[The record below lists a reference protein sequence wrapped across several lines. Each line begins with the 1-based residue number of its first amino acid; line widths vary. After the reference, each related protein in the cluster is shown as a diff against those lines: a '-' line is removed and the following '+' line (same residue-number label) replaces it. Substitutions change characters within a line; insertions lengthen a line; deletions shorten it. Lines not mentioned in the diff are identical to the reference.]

1 MSKEPQDEQLDLSV
15 EIDDETTAEHDNAGD
30 ASEPTAES
38 APLDTDTDDEA
49 EESDDEAADEESDEA
64 PTGGDDDDDGG
75 SRIARLDWDGDSV
88 DASDALLDRA
98 YAYGMYV
105 NLGRALPDVRDG
117 LKPVQ
122 RRIVHAMDE
131 LGGRA
136 GRPYQKS
143 ALTVGHVIGNYH
155 PHGDSAVYDAMVR
168 MAQGFV
174 LNVPLVDGQGNW
186 GSVGPKEYSD
196 PPAAYRYTEAR
207 LSPAATAWLADLRP
221 EIVPEYKPNFT
232 EKKQEPWVLPV
243 TFPNLLVNGSRG
255 IGWSMACEIPPHNLA
270 EACAAAIMLAE
281 NPDTTLE
288 DILTVMPGPDFPT
301 GGILVDP
308 SALPEAYAKGQG
320 TTRLQARFH
329 TEPLPGGVQAI
340 VVTELPYGV
349 SPDQI
354 VAEVVK
360 AARAD
365 KIRDV
370 TEMPRN
376 LTDRHGTRVQIRCK
390 RGGSLDRLISDLF
403 RTTSLRVTVGINMTV
418 LVEGT
423 PRQIGLREA
432 LDRFVD
438 FRFTIVTRRLEFER
452 DELLRELHRLIAIL
466 AALDA
471 IDAVIKIV
479 RASEDDED
487 AKLQLIAKLK
497 VTPHGSDKAVPID
510 DEQAQWIIDMP
521 IKRLARLNRLK
532 LEEERTQKGE
542 RVDEIGR
549 ILDSHAALKKI
560 VVSELKQAA
569 ALSGPRRTVLGGEA
583 SGVTIESGSGKTA
596 ATVDVV
602 ARPKTEAWLGSTR
615 GGLFAALSRSSMP
628 TAFPIDI
635 QPGDRPL
642 PVLETDSESEILCFT
657 ADGQIARLRINELPL
672 SSRTVRGAKA
682 LQLARNQEL
691 VALAPANAE
700 FVLLV
705 SEGGEIKRC
714 TPDSLSGSH
723 GTPTPAFGLPD
734 GDRLV
739 AAVAHAEGAEILIAT
754 AAGKVL
760 RTAMKPIRPVKSAS
774 AGGVLG
780 IKLAPGDRVIGA
792 CAVTPGDLYVAHESG
807 FGKRVAIDDIPA
819 KGRGGGGVALASPDK
834 PSKEPAGLVSAVVCS
849 EAAPVATLLS
859 GQIIAVPETEA
870 ANRAAVSRPLVDTM
884 VGDEVIALS

>member
-1 MSKEPQDEQLDLSV
+1 VSDAPQDEQLGFDIEV
-15 EIDDETTAEHDNAGD
+15 DEESTAEHAHAPATEEPAAVVADASVDAEGDEPDGGDEDGEGGEGD
-30 ASEPTAES
+30 ASG
-38 APLDTDTDDEA
+38 D
-49 EESDDEAADEESDEA
+49 
-64 PTGGDDDDDGG
+64 DDDDDGG

-281 NPDTTLE
+281 NPDTTLD

-308 SALPEAYAKGQG
+308 SALPQAYAKGQG
-320 TTRLQARFH
+320 TVRLQARFH

-360 AARAD
+360 AARAE

-452 DELLRELHRLIAIL
+452 DELLRELHRLIALL

-479 RASEDDED
+479 RGSDDDED
-487 AKLQLIAKLK
+487 AKRKLIAKLT
-497 VTPHGSDKAVPID
+497 VVPHGSDVAVPID

-532 LEEERTQKGE
+532 LEEERTQKGD

-560 VVSELKQAA
+560 VVGELKAA
-569 ALSGPRRTVLGGEA
+569 MALSGPRRTVLGGEA
-583 SGVTIESGSGKTA
+583 SGVNIESGSGKS
-596 ATVDVV
+596 ATSVDVV
-602 ARPKTEAWLGSTR
+602 ARPKTEVWLGASR
-615 GGLFAALSRSSMP
+615 NGLFAALSRASMP

-642 PVLETDSESEILCFT
+642 PILHTDSESEILCFT

-691 VALAPANAE
+691 VALARADAE

-705 SEGGEIKRC
+705 TEGGEIKRC

-723 GTPTPAFGLPD
+723 GTPTPACGLPD

-739 AAVAHAEGAEILIAT
+739 AAVAHVEGAEILIAT
-754 AAGKVL
+754 AGGKVL

-780 IKLAPGDRVIGA
+780 MKLAPGDRVIGA

-807 FGKRVAIDDIPA
+807 FGKRVAIADIPS
-819 KGRGGGGVALASPDK
+819 KGRGGGGVALAAPDK
-834 PSKEPAGLVSAVVCS
+834 PSKEPAGLVSAIACA
-849 EAAPVATLLS
+849 ETAPVATLLS
-859 GQIIAVPETEA
+859 GQILPVPETEA
-870 ANRAAVSRPLVDTM
+870 VNRAAVSRPLVDTM
-884 VGDEVIALS
+884 VGDEVVALS

>member
-1 MSKEPQDEQLDLSV
+1 VSDEPQDEQLGFDIEV
-15 EIDDETTAEHDNAGD
+15 DEESTAEHAHAPATEEPAAVVADASVDAEGDEPDGGDEDGEGGEGD
-30 ASEPTAES
+30 ASG
-38 APLDTDTDDEA
+38 D
-49 EESDDEAADEESDEA
+49 
-64 PTGGDDDDDGG
+64 DDDDDGG

-281 NPDTTLE
+281 NPDTTLD

-308 SALPEAYAKGQG
+308 SALPQAYAKGQG
-320 TTRLQARFH
+320 TVRLQARFH

-360 AARAD
+360 AARAE

-452 DELLRELHRLIAIL
+452 DELLRELHRLIALL

-479 RASEDDED
+479 RGSDDDED
-487 AKLQLIAKLK
+487 AKRKLIAKLT
-497 VTPHGSDKAVPID
+497 VVPHGSDVAVPID

-532 LEEERTQKGE
+532 LEEERTQKGD

-560 VVSELKQAA
+560 VVGELKAA
-569 ALSGPRRTVLGGEA
+569 MALSGPRRTVLGGEA
-583 SGVTIESGSGKTA
+583 SGVTIESGSGKS
-596 ATVDVV
+596 ATSVDVV
-602 ARPKTEAWLGSTR
+602 ARPKTEVWLGASR
-615 GGLFAALSRSSMP
+615 NGLFAALSRASMP

-642 PVLETDSESEILCFT
+642 PILHTDSESEILCFT

-691 VALAPANAE
+691 VALARADAE

-705 SEGGEIKRC
+705 TEGGEIKRC

-723 GTPTPAFGLPD
+723 GTPTPACGLPD

-739 AAVAHAEGAEILIAT
+739 AAVAHVEGAEILIAT
-754 AAGKVL
+754 AGGKVL

-780 IKLAPGDRVIGA
+780 MKLAPGDRVIGA

-807 FGKRVAIDDIPA
+807 FGKRVAIADIPS
-819 KGRGGGGVALASPDK
+819 KGRGGGGVALAAPDK
-834 PSKEPAGLVSAVVCS
+834 PSKEPAGLVSAIACA
-849 EAAPVATLLS
+849 ETAPVATLLS
-859 GQIIAVPETEA
+859 GQILPVPETEA
-870 ANRAAVSRPLVDTM
+870 VNRAAVSRPLVDTM
-884 VGDEVIALS
+884 VGDEVVALS

>member
-1 MSKEPQDEQLDLSV
+1 VSDAPQDEQLGFDIEV
-15 EIDDETTAEHDNAGD
+15 DEESTAEHAHAPATEEPAAVVADASVDAEVDEPDGGDEDGEGGDGD
-30 ASEPTAES
+30 ASG
-38 APLDTDTDDEA
+38 D
-49 EESDDEAADEESDEA
+49 
-64 PTGGDDDDDGG
+64 DDDDDGG

-281 NPDTTLE
+281 NPDTTLD

-308 SALPEAYAKGQG
+308 SALPQAYAKGQG
-320 TTRLQARFH
+320 TVRLQARFH

-360 AARAD
+360 AARAE

-452 DELLRELHRLIAIL
+452 DELLRELHRLIALL

-479 RASEDDED
+479 RGSDDDED
-487 AKLQLIAKLK
+487 AKRKLIAKLT
-497 VTPHGSDKAVPID
+497 VVPHGSDVAVPID

-532 LEEERTQKGE
+532 LEEERTQKGD

-560 VVSELKQAA
+560 VVGELKAA
-569 ALSGPRRTVLGGEA
+569 MALSGPRRTVLGGEA
-583 SGVTIESGSGKTA
+583 SGVNIESGSGKS
-596 ATVDVV
+596 ATSVDVV
-602 ARPKTEAWLGSTR
+602 ARPKTEVWLGASR
-615 GGLFAALSRSSMP
+615 NGLFAALSRASMP

-642 PVLETDSESEILCFT
+642 PILHTDSESEILCFT

-691 VALAPANAE
+691 VALARADAE

-705 SEGGEIKRC
+705 TEGGEIKRC

-723 GTPTPAFGLPD
+723 GTPTPACGLPD

-739 AAVAHAEGAEILIAT
+739 AAVAHVEGAEILIAT
-754 AAGKVL
+754 AGGKVL

-780 IKLAPGDRVIGA
+780 MKLAPGDRVIGA

-807 FGKRVAIDDIPA
+807 FGKRVGIDDIPS
-819 KGRGGGGVALASPDK
+819 KGRGGGGVALAAPDK
-834 PSKEPAGLVSAVVCS
+834 PSKEPAGLVSAIACA
-849 EAAPVATLLS
+849 ETAPVATLLS
-859 GQIIAVPETEA
+859 GQILPVPETEA
-870 ANRAAVSRPLVDTM
+870 VNRAAVSRPLVDTM
-884 VGDEVIALS
+884 VGDEVVALS

>member
-1 MSKEPQDEQLDLSV
+1 VSDEPQDEQLGFDIEV
-15 EIDDETTAEHDNAGD
+15 DEESTAEHAHAPATEEPAAVVADASVDAEVDEPDGGDEDGEGGDGD
-30 ASEPTAES
+30 ASG
-38 APLDTDTDDEA
+38 D
-49 EESDDEAADEESDEA
+49 
-64 PTGGDDDDDGG
+64 DDDDDGG

-281 NPDTTLE
+281 NPDTTLD

-308 SALPEAYAKGQG
+308 SALPQAYAKGQG
-320 TTRLQARFH
+320 TVRLQARFH

-360 AARAD
+360 AARAE

-452 DELLRELHRLIAIL
+452 DELLRELHRLIALL

-479 RASEDDED
+479 RGSDDDED
-487 AKLQLIAKLK
+487 AKRKLIAKLT
-497 VTPHGSDKAVPID
+497 VVPHGSDVAVPID

-532 LEEERTQKGE
+532 LEEERTQKGD

-560 VVSELKQAA
+560 VVGELKAA
-569 ALSGPRRTVLGGEA
+569 MALSGPRRTVLGGEA
-583 SGVTIESGSGKTA
+583 SGVNIESGSGKS
-596 ATVDVV
+596 ATSVDVV
-602 ARPKTEAWLGSTR
+602 ARPKTEVWLGASR
-615 GGLFAALSRSSMP
+615 NGLFAALSRASMP

-642 PVLETDSESEILCFT
+642 PILHTDSESEILCFT

-691 VALAPANAE
+691 VALARADAE

-705 SEGGEIKRC
+705 TEGGEIKRC

-723 GTPTPAFGLPD
+723 GTPTPACGLPD

-739 AAVAHAEGAEILIAT
+739 AAVAHVEGAEILIAT
-754 AAGKVL
+754 AGGKVL

-780 IKLAPGDRVIGA
+780 MKLAPGDRVIGA

-807 FGKRVAIDDIPA
+807 FGKRVGIDDIPS
-819 KGRGGGGVALASPDK
+819 KGRGGGGVALAAPDK
-834 PSKEPAGLVSAVVCS
+834 PSKEPAGLVSAIACA
-849 EAAPVATLLS
+849 ETAPVATLLS
-859 GQIIAVPETEA
+859 GQILPVPETEA
-870 ANRAAVSRPLVDTM
+870 VNRAAVSRPLVDTM
-884 VGDEVIALS
+884 VGDEVVALS

>member
-1 MSKEPQDEQLDLSV
+1 VSDEPQDEQLGFDIEV
-15 EIDDETTAEHDNAGD
+15 DEESTAEHAHAPATEEPAAVVADASVDAEVDEPDGGDEDGEGGDGD
-30 ASEPTAES
+30 ASG
-38 APLDTDTDDEA
+38 D
-49 EESDDEAADEESDEA
+49 
-64 PTGGDDDDDGG
+64 DDDDDGG

-281 NPDTTLE
+281 NPDTTLD

-308 SALPEAYAKGQG
+308 SALPQAYAKGQG
-320 TTRLQARFH
+320 TVRLQARFH

-360 AARAD
+360 AARAE

-452 DELLRELHRLIAIL
+452 DELLRELHRLIALL

-479 RASEDDED
+479 RGSDDDED
-487 AKLQLIAKLK
+487 AKRKLIAKLT
-497 VTPHGSDKAVPID
+497 VVPHGSDVAVPID

-532 LEEERTQKGE
+532 LEEERTQKGD

-560 VVSELKQAA
+560 VVGELKAA
-569 ALSGPRRTVLGGEA
+569 MALSGPRRTVLGGEA
-583 SGVTIESGSGKTA
+583 SGVTIESGSGKS
-596 ATVDVV
+596 ATSVDVV
-602 ARPKTEAWLGSTR
+602 ARPKTEVWLGASR
-615 GGLFAALSRSSMP
+615 NGLFAALSRASMP

-642 PVLETDSESEILCFT
+642 PILHTDSESEILCFT

-691 VALAPANAE
+691 VALARADAE

-705 SEGGEIKRC
+705 TEGGEIKRC

-723 GTPTPAFGLPD
+723 GTPTPACGLPD

-739 AAVAHAEGAEILIAT
+739 AAVAHVEGAEILIAT
-754 AAGKVL
+754 AGGKVL

-780 IKLAPGDRVIGA
+780 MKLAPGDRVIGA

-807 FGKRVAIDDIPA
+807 FGKRVGIDDIPS
-819 KGRGGGGVALASPDK
+819 KGRGGGGVALAAPDK
-834 PSKEPAGLVSAVVCS
+834 PSKEPAGLVSAIACA
-849 EAAPVATLLS
+849 ETAPVATLLS
-859 GQIIAVPETEA
+859 GQILPVPETEA
-870 ANRAAVSRPLVDTM
+870 VNRAAVSRPLVDTM
-884 VGDEVIALS
+884 VGDEVVALS

>member
-1 MSKEPQDEQLDLSV
+1 VSDEPQDEQLGFDIEV
-15 EIDDETTAEHDNAGD
+15 DEESTAEHTHAPATEEPAAVVADASVDAEGDEPDGGDEDGEGGEGD
-30 ASEPTAES
+30 ASG
-38 APLDTDTDDEA
+38 D
-49 EESDDEAADEESDEA
+49 
-64 PTGGDDDDDGG
+64 DDDDDGG

-281 NPDTTLE
+281 NPDTTLD

-308 SALPEAYAKGQG
+308 SALPQAYAKGQG
-320 TTRLQARFH
+320 TVRLQARFH

-360 AARAD
+360 AARAE

-452 DELLRELHRLIAIL
+452 DELLRELHRLIALL

-479 RASEDDED
+479 RGSDDDED
-487 AKLQLIAKLK
+487 AKRKLIAKLT
-497 VTPHGSDKAVPID
+497 VVPHGSDVAVPID

-532 LEEERTQKGE
+532 LEEERTQKGD

-560 VVSELKQAA
+560 VVGELKAA
-569 ALSGPRRTVLGGEA
+569 MALSGPRRTVLGGEA
-583 SGVTIESGSGKTA
+583 SGVNIESGSGKS
-596 ATVDVV
+596 ATSVDVV
-602 ARPKTEAWLGSTR
+602 ARPKTEVWLGASR
-615 GGLFAALSRSSMP
+615 NGLFAALSRASMP

-642 PVLETDSESEILCFT
+642 PILHTDSESEILCFT

-691 VALAPANAE
+691 VALARADAE

-705 SEGGEIKRC
+705 TEGGEIKRC

-723 GTPTPAFGLPD
+723 GTPTPACGLPD

-739 AAVAHAEGAEILIAT
+739 AAVAHVEGVEILIAT
-754 AAGKVL
+754 AGGKVL

-780 IKLAPGDRVIGA
+780 MKLAPGDRVIGA

-807 FGKRVAIDDIPA
+807 FGKRVGIDDIPS
-819 KGRGGGGVALASPDK
+819 KGRGGGGVALAAPDK
-834 PSKEPAGLVSAVVCS
+834 PSKEPAGLVSAIACA
-849 EAAPVATLLS
+849 ETAPVATLLS
-859 GQIIAVPETEA
+859 GQILPVPETEA
-870 ANRAAVSRPLVDTM
+870 VNRAAVSRPLVDTM
-884 VGDEVIALS
+884 VGDEVVALS

>member
-1 MSKEPQDEQLDLSV
+1 MSNHEDVPEGQLDLSV
-15 EIDDETTAEHDNAGD
+15 EETEEPTAEHDHPTGD
-30 ASEPTAES
+30 APVEKVAVVLET
-38 APLDTDTDDEA
+38 EA
-49 EESDDEAADEESDEA
+49 EDDADVDV
-64 PTGGDDDDDGG
+64 DDDAAAEEADGNDDGG
-75 SRIARLDWDGDSV
+75 GGIARLDWEGESI

-98 YAYGMYV
+98 LAYGMYV
-105 NLGRALPDVRDG
+105 NLSRALPDVRDG

-168 MAQGFV
+168 MAQDFV
-174 LNVPLVDGQGNW
+174 LNVPIVDGQGNW

-207 LSPAATAWLADLRP
+207 LSPAATAWLSDLRP
-221 EIVPEYKPNFT
+221 EIVREYKPNFT

-255 IGWSMACEIPPHNLA
+255 IGWSMACDVPPHNLA
-270 EACAAAIMLAE
+270 EACAAAIVLAE
-281 NPDTTLE
+281 NPDATL
-288 DILTVMPGPDFPT
+288 DDLMAVMPGPDFPT

-308 SALPEAYAKGQG
+308 QALPEAYAKGQG
-320 TTRLQARFH
+320 TVKLQARFH

-376 LTDRHGTRVQIRCK
+376 LTDRTGLRVQIRCK
-390 RGGSLDRLISDLF
+390 RGGSIDRLIADLF

-418 LVEGT
+418 LVEGS

-471 IDAVIKIV
+471 IDLVIKIV
-479 RASEDDED
+479 RASEDDDD
-487 AKLQLIAKLK
+487 AKAQLIKKLK
-497 VTPHGSDKAVPID
+497 VTPYGSDVPVPID
-510 DEQAQWIIDMP
+510 DDQAQWIIDMP
-521 IKRLARLNRLK
+521 IKRLARLNRLS
-532 LEEERTQKGE
+532 LEKDRTSKGE

-549 ILDSHAALKKI
+549 ILESHARLKKI
-560 VVSELKQAA
+560 VVLELKEAA
-569 ALSGPRRTVLGGEA
+569 ALSGPRRTVLGGDA
-583 SGVTIESGSGKTA
+583 SAVSKNTDATTSGKTI
-596 ATVDVV
+596 DVV
-602 ARPKTEAWLGSTR
+602 QRPKTEIWLGGTR
-615 GGLFAALSRSSMP
+615 SGLFAALSRASMP
-628 TAFPIDI
+628 TTYPVDI

-642 PVLETDSESEILCFT
+642 ALVSSDSESEILCFT
-657 ADGQIARLRINELPL
+657 SDGQVARLRTNELPL
-672 SSRTVRGAKA
+672 SSRSVKGTKA
-682 LQLARNQEL
+682 LALPRGQEL
-691 VALAPANAE
+691 AALAPATAE
-700 FVLLV
+700 FLLLV
-705 SEGGEIKRC
+705 SEQGEIKRC
-714 TPDSLSGSH
+714 QPASLAGTH
-723 GTPTPAFGLPD
+723 GMPSPAFGMPS

-739 AAVAHAEGAEILIAT
+739 AVVAHAEGAEILIAT
-754 AAGKVL
+754 ASGKVL
-760 RTAMKPIRPVKSAS
+760 RAAMQPIRPVKSAS
-774 AGGVLG
+774 AGGVAG
-780 IKLAPGDRVIGA
+780 IKLAAGDRVVGA
-792 CAVTPGDLYVAHESG
+792 CLAGDGDLYVAHESG
-807 FGKRVAIDDIPA
+807 FGKRVPLVDIPT
-819 KGRGGGGVALASPDK
+819 KGRGGGGVALAAPDK
-834 PSKEPAGLVSAVVCS
+834 PSKDPAGFVSAIACS
-849 EAAPVATLLS
+849 SEPPAAVLLS
-859 GQIIAVPETEA
+859 GQITTLPGSEPTA
-870 ANRAAVSRPLVDTM
+870 RAAVSRPLIDVV
-884 VGDEVIALS
+884 VGDEVVALS

>member
-1 MSKEPQDEQLDLSV
+1 MSDAPQDEQLGFDIEV
-15 EIDDETTAEHDNAGD
+15 DEESTAEHAHAPATEEPAAVVADASVDAEGDEPDGGDEDGEGGEGD
-30 ASEPTAES
+30 ASG
-38 APLDTDTDDEA
+38 D
-49 EESDDEAADEESDEA
+49 
-64 PTGGDDDDDGG
+64 DDDDDGG

-281 NPDTTLE
+281 NPDTTLD

-308 SALPEAYAKGQG
+308 SALPQAYAKGQG
-320 TTRLQARFH
+320 TVRLQARFH

-360 AARAD
+360 AARAE

-452 DELLRELHRLIAIL
+452 DELLRELHRLIALL

-479 RASEDDED
+479 RGSDDDED
-487 AKLQLIAKLK
+487 AKRKLIAKLT
-497 VTPHGSDKAVPID
+497 VVPHGSDVAVPID

-532 LEEERTQKGE
+532 LEEERTQKGD

-560 VVSELKQAA
+560 VVGELKAA
-569 ALSGPRRTVLGGEA
+569 MALSGPRRTVLGGEA
-583 SGVTIESGSGKTA
+583 SGVTIESGSGKS
-596 ATVDVV
+596 ATSVDVV
-602 ARPKTEAWLGSTR
+602 ARPKTEVWLGASR
-615 GGLFAALSRSSMP
+615 NGLFAALSRASMP

-642 PVLETDSESEILCFT
+642 PILHTDSESEILCFT

-691 VALAPANAE
+691 VALARADAE

-705 SEGGEIKRC
+705 TEGGEIKRC

-723 GTPTPAFGLPD
+723 GTPTPACGLPD

-739 AAVAHAEGAEILIAT
+739 AAVAHVEGAEILIAT
-754 AAGKVL
+754 AGGKVL

-780 IKLAPGDRVIGA
+780 MKLAPGDRVIGA

-807 FGKRVAIDDIPA
+807 FGKRVAIADIPS
-819 KGRGGGGVALASPDK
+819 KGRGGGGVALAAPDK
-834 PSKEPAGLVSAVVCS
+834 PSKEPAGLVSAIACA
-849 EAAPVATLLS
+849 ETAPVATLLS
-859 GQIIAVPETEA
+859 GQILPVPETEA
-870 ANRAAVSRPLVDTM
+870 VNRAAVSRPLVDTM
-884 VGDEVIALS
+884 VGDEVVALS

>member
-1 MSKEPQDEQLDLSV
+1 VSDEPQDEQLGFDIEV
-15 EIDDETTAEHDNAGD
+15 DEESTAEHAHAPTTEEPATVVADASVDAEVDEPDGGDEDGEGGEGD
-30 ASEPTAES
+30 ASG
-38 APLDTDTDDEA
+38 D
-49 EESDDEAADEESDEA
+49 
-64 PTGGDDDDDGG
+64 DDDDDGG

-281 NPDTTLE
+281 NPDTTLD

-308 SALPEAYAKGQG
+308 SALPQAYAKGQG
-320 TTRLQARFH
+320 TVRLQARFH

-360 AARAD
+360 AARAE

-452 DELLRELHRLIAIL
+452 DELLRELHRLIALL

-479 RASEDDED
+479 RGSDDDED
-487 AKLQLIAKLK
+487 AKRKLIAKLT
-497 VTPHGSDKAVPID
+497 VVPHGSDVAVPID

-532 LEEERTQKGE
+532 LEEERTQKGD

-560 VVSELKQAA
+560 VVGELKAA
-569 ALSGPRRTVLGGEA
+569 MALSGPRRTVLGGEA
-583 SGVTIESGSGKTA
+583 SGVTIESGSGKS
-596 ATVDVV
+596 ATSVDVV
-602 ARPKTEAWLGSTR
+602 ARPKTEVWLGASR
-615 GGLFAALSRSSMP
+615 NGLFAALSRASMP

-642 PVLETDSESEILCFT
+642 PILHTDSESEILCFT

-691 VALAPANAE
+691 VALARADAE

-705 SEGGEIKRC
+705 TEGGEIKRC

-723 GTPTPAFGLPD
+723 GTPTPACGLPD

-739 AAVAHAEGAEILIAT
+739 AAVAHVEGAEILIAT
-754 AAGKVL
+754 AGGKVL

-780 IKLAPGDRVIGA
+780 MKLAPGDRVIGA

-807 FGKRVAIDDIPA
+807 FGKRVGIDDIPS
-819 KGRGGGGVALASPDK
+819 KGRGGGGVALAAPDK
-834 PSKEPAGLVSAVVCS
+834 PSKEPAGLVSAIACA
-849 EAAPVATLLS
+849 ETAPVATLLS
-859 GQIIAVPETEA
+859 GQILPVPETEA
-870 ANRAAVSRPLVDTM
+870 VNRAAVSRPLVDTM
-884 VGDEVIALS
+884 VGDEVVALS

>member
-1 MSKEPQDEQLDLSV
+1 MSDEPQDEQLGFDIEV
-15 EIDDETTAEHDNAGD
+15 DEESTAEHAHAPATEEPAAVVADASVDAEVDEPDGGDEDGEGGDGD
-30 ASEPTAES
+30 ASG
-38 APLDTDTDDEA
+38 D
-49 EESDDEAADEESDEA
+49 
-64 PTGGDDDDDGG
+64 DDDDDGG

-281 NPDTTLE
+281 NPDTTLD

-308 SALPEAYAKGQG
+308 SALPQAYAKGQG
-320 TTRLQARFH
+320 TVRLQARFH

-360 AARAD
+360 AARAE

-452 DELLRELHRLIAIL
+452 DELLRELHRLIALL

-479 RASEDDED
+479 RGSDDDED
-487 AKLQLIAKLK
+487 AKRKLIAKLT
-497 VTPHGSDKAVPID
+497 VVPHGSDVAVPID

-532 LEEERTQKGE
+532 LEEERTQKGD

-560 VVSELKQAA
+560 VVGELKAA
-569 ALSGPRRTVLGGEA
+569 MALSGPRRTVLGGEA
-583 SGVTIESGSGKTA
+583 SGVTIESGSGKS
-596 ATVDVV
+596 ATSVDVV
-602 ARPKTEAWLGSTR
+602 ARPKTEVWLGASR
-615 GGLFAALSRSSMP
+615 NGLFAALSRASMP

-642 PVLETDSESEILCFT
+642 PILHTDSESEILCFT

-691 VALAPANAE
+691 VALARADAE

-705 SEGGEIKRC
+705 TEGGEIKRC

-723 GTPTPAFGLPD
+723 GTPTPACGLPD

-739 AAVAHAEGAEILIAT
+739 AAVAHVEGAEILIAT
-754 AAGKVL
+754 AGGKVL

-780 IKLAPGDRVIGA
+780 MKLAPGDRVIGA

-807 FGKRVAIDDIPA
+807 FGKRVGIDDIPS
-819 KGRGGGGVALASPDK
+819 KGRGGGGVALAAPDK
-834 PSKEPAGLVSAVVCS
+834 PSKEPAGLVSAIACA
-849 EAAPVATLLS
+849 ETAPVATLLS
-859 GQIIAVPETEA
+859 GQILPVPETEA
-870 ANRAAVSRPLVDTM
+870 VNRAAVSRPLVDTM
-884 VGDEVIALS
+884 VGDEVVALS

>member
-1 MSKEPQDEQLDLSV
+1 MSDAPQDEQLGFDIEV
-15 EIDDETTAEHDNAGD
+15 DEESTAEHAHAPATEEPAAVVADASVDAEGDEPDGGDEDGEGGEGD
-30 ASEPTAES
+30 ASG
-38 APLDTDTDDEA
+38 D
-49 EESDDEAADEESDEA
+49 
-64 PTGGDDDDDGG
+64 DDDDDGG

-281 NPDTTLE
+281 NPDTTLD

-308 SALPEAYAKGQG
+308 SALPQAYAKGQG
-320 TTRLQARFH
+320 TVRLQARFH

-360 AARAD
+360 AARAE

-452 DELLRELHRLIAIL
+452 DELLRELHRLIALL

-479 RASEDDED
+479 RGSDDDED
-487 AKLQLIAKLK
+487 AKRKLIAKLT
-497 VTPHGSDKAVPID
+497 VVPHGSDVAVPID

-532 LEEERTQKGE
+532 LEEERTQKGD

-560 VVSELKQAA
+560 VVGELKAA
-569 ALSGPRRTVLGGEA
+569 MALSGPRRTVLGGEA
-583 SGVTIESGSGKTA
+583 SGVNIESGSGKS
-596 ATVDVV
+596 ATSVDVV
-602 ARPKTEAWLGSTR
+602 ARPKTEVWLGASR
-615 GGLFAALSRSSMP
+615 NGLFAALSRASMP

-642 PVLETDSESEILCFT
+642 PILHTDSESEILCFT

-691 VALAPANAE
+691 VALARADAE

-705 SEGGEIKRC
+705 TEGGEIKRC

-723 GTPTPAFGLPD
+723 GTPTPACGLPD

-739 AAVAHAEGAEILIAT
+739 AAVAHVEGAEILIAT
-754 AAGKVL
+754 AGGKVL

-780 IKLAPGDRVIGA
+780 MKLAPGDRVIGA

-807 FGKRVAIDDIPA
+807 FGKRVAIADIPS
-819 KGRGGGGVALASPDK
+819 KGRGGGGVALAAPDK
-834 PSKEPAGLVSAVVCS
+834 PSKEPAGLVSAIACA
-849 EAAPVATLLS
+849 ETAPVATLLS
-859 GQIIAVPETEA
+859 GQILPVPETEA
-870 ANRAAVSRPLVDTM
+870 VNRAAVSRPLVDTM
-884 VGDEVIALS
+884 VGDEVVALS

>member
-1 MSKEPQDEQLDLSV
+1 MSDAPQDEQLGFDIEV
-15 EIDDETTAEHDNAGD
+15 DEESTAEHAHAPATEEPAAVVADASVDAEVDEPDGGDEDGEGGEGD
-30 ASEPTAES
+30 ASG
-38 APLDTDTDDEA
+38 D
-49 EESDDEAADEESDEA
+49 
-64 PTGGDDDDDGG
+64 DDDDDGG

-281 NPDTTLE
+281 NPDTTLD

-308 SALPEAYAKGQG
+308 SALPQAYAKGQG
-320 TTRLQARFH
+320 TVRLQARFH

-360 AARAD
+360 AARAE

-452 DELLRELHRLIAIL
+452 DELLRELHRLIALL

-479 RASEDDED
+479 RGSDDDED
-487 AKLQLIAKLK
+487 AKRKLIAKLT
-497 VTPHGSDKAVPID
+497 VVPHGSDVAVPID

-532 LEEERTQKGE
+532 LEEERTQKGD

-560 VVSELKQAA
+560 VVGELKAA
-569 ALSGPRRTVLGGEA
+569 MALSGPRRTVLGGEA
-583 SGVTIESGSGKTA
+583 SGVNIESGSGKS
-596 ATVDVV
+596 ATSVDVV
-602 ARPKTEAWLGSTR
+602 ARPKTEVWLGASR
-615 GGLFAALSRSSMP
+615 NGLFAALSRASMP

-642 PVLETDSESEILCFT
+642 PILHTDSESEILCFT

-691 VALAPANAE
+691 VALARADAE

-705 SEGGEIKRC
+705 TEGGEIKRC

-723 GTPTPAFGLPD
+723 GTPTPACGLPD

-739 AAVAHAEGAEILIAT
+739 AAVAHVEGAEILIAT
-754 AAGKVL
+754 AGGKVL

-780 IKLAPGDRVIGA
+780 MKLAPGDRVIGA

-807 FGKRVAIDDIPA
+807 FGKRVAIADIPS
-819 KGRGGGGVALASPDK
+819 KGRGGGGVALAAPDK
-834 PSKEPAGLVSAVVCS
+834 PSKEPAGLVSAIACA
-849 EAAPVATLLS
+849 ETAPVATLLS
-859 GQIIAVPETEA
+859 GQILPVPETEA
-870 ANRAAVSRPLVDTM
+870 VNRAAVSRPLVDTM
-884 VGDEVIALS
+884 VGDEVVALS

>member
-1 MSKEPQDEQLDLSV
+1 MSDEPQDEQLGFDIEV
-15 EIDDETTAEHDNAGD
+15 DEESTAEHAHAPATEEPAAVVADASVDAEGDEPDGGDEDGEGGEGD
-30 ASEPTAES
+30 ASG
-38 APLDTDTDDEA
+38 D
-49 EESDDEAADEESDEA
+49 
-64 PTGGDDDDDGG
+64 DDDDDGG

-281 NPDTTLE
+281 NPDTTLD

-308 SALPEAYAKGQG
+308 SALPQAYAKGQG
-320 TTRLQARFH
+320 TVRLQARFH

-360 AARAD
+360 AARAE

-452 DELLRELHRLIAIL
+452 DELLRELHRLIALL

-479 RASEDDED
+479 RGSDDDED
-487 AKLQLIAKLK
+487 AKRKLIAKLT
-497 VTPHGSDKAVPID
+497 VVPHGSDVAVPID

-532 LEEERTQKGE
+532 LEEERTQKGD

-560 VVSELKQAA
+560 VVGELKAA
-569 ALSGPRRTVLGGEA
+569 MALSGPRRTVLGGEA
-583 SGVTIESGSGKTA
+583 SGVTIESGSGKS
-596 ATVDVV
+596 ATSVDVV
-602 ARPKTEAWLGSTR
+602 ARPKTEVWLGASR
-615 GGLFAALSRSSMP
+615 NGLFAALSRASMP

-642 PVLETDSESEILCFT
+642 PILHTDSESEILCFT

-691 VALAPANAE
+691 VALARADAE

-705 SEGGEIKRC
+705 TEGGEIKRC

-723 GTPTPAFGLPD
+723 GTPTPACGLPD

-739 AAVAHAEGAEILIAT
+739 AAVAHVEGAEILIAT
-754 AAGKVL
+754 AGGKVL

-780 IKLAPGDRVIGA
+780 MKLAPGDRVIGA

-807 FGKRVAIDDIPA
+807 FGKRVAIADIPS
-819 KGRGGGGVALASPDK
+819 KGRGGGGVALAAPDK
-834 PSKEPAGLVSAVVCS
+834 PSKEPAGLVSAIACA
-849 EAAPVATLLS
+849 ETAPVATLLS
-859 GQIIAVPETEA
+859 GQILPVPETEA
-870 ANRAAVSRPLVDTM
+870 VNRAAVSRPLVDTM
-884 VGDEVIALS
+884 VGDEVVALS

>member
-1 MSKEPQDEQLDLSV
+1 VSDEPQDEQLGFDIEV
-15 EIDDETTAEHDNAGD
+15 DEESTAEHAHAPATEEPAAVVAD
-30 ASEPTAES
+30 ASVDAEGDEP
-38 APLDTDTDDEA
+38 DGGDEDG
-49 EESDDEAADEESDEA
+49 E
-64 PTGGDDDDDGG
+64 GGEGGASGDDDDDDGG

-281 NPDTTLE
+281 NPDTTLD

-308 SALPEAYAKGQG
+308 SALPQAYAKGQG
-320 TTRLQARFH
+320 TVRLQARFH

-360 AARAD
+360 AARAE

-452 DELLRELHRLIAIL
+452 DELLRELHRLIALL

-479 RASEDDED
+479 RGSDDDED
-487 AKLQLIAKLK
+487 AKRKLIAKLT
-497 VTPHGSDKAVPID
+497 VVPHGSDVAVPID

-532 LEEERTQKGE
+532 LEEERTQKGD

-560 VVSELKQAA
+560 VVGELKAA
-569 ALSGPRRTVLGGEA
+569 MALSGPRRTVLGGEA
-583 SGVTIESGSGKTA
+583 SGVNIESGSGKS
-596 ATVDVV
+596 ATSVDVV
-602 ARPKTEAWLGSTR
+602 ARPKTEVWLGASR
-615 GGLFAALSRSSMP
+615 NGLFAALSRASMP

-642 PVLETDSESEILCFT
+642 PILHTDSESEILCFT

-691 VALAPANAE
+691 VALARADAE

-705 SEGGEIKRC
+705 TEGGEIKRC

-723 GTPTPAFGLPD
+723 GTPTPACGLPD

-739 AAVAHAEGAEILIAT
+739 AAVAHVEGAEILIAT
-754 AAGKVL
+754 AGGKVL

-780 IKLAPGDRVIGA
+780 MKLAPGDRVIGA

-807 FGKRVAIDDIPA
+807 FGKRVAIADIPS
-819 KGRGGGGVALASPDK
+819 KGRGGGGVALAAPDK
-834 PSKEPAGLVSAVVCS
+834 PSKEPAGLVSAIACA
-849 EAAPVATLLS
+849 ETAPVATLLS
-859 GQIIAVPETEA
+859 GQILPVPETEA
-870 ANRAAVSRPLVDTM
+870 VNRAAVSRPLVDTM
-884 VGDEVIALS
+884 VGDEVVALS

>member
-1 MSKEPQDEQLDLSV
+1 VSDEPQDEQLGFDIEV
-15 EIDDETTAEHDNAGD
+15 DEESTAEHAHAPATEEPAAVVADASVDAEVDEPDGGDEDGEGGDGD
-30 ASEPTAES
+30 ASG
-38 APLDTDTDDEA
+38 D
-49 EESDDEAADEESDEA
+49 
-64 PTGGDDDDDGG
+64 DDDDDGG

-281 NPDTTLE
+281 NPDTTLD

-308 SALPEAYAKGQG
+308 SALPQAYAKGQG
-320 TTRLQARFH
+320 TVRLQARFH

-360 AARAD
+360 AARAE

-452 DELLRELHRLIAIL
+452 DELLRELHRLIALL

-479 RASEDDED
+479 RGSDDDED
-487 AKLQLIAKLK
+487 AKRKLIAKLT
-497 VTPHGSDKAVPID
+497 VVPHGSDVAVPID

-532 LEEERTQKGE
+532 LEEERTQKGD

-560 VVSELKQAA
+560 VVGELKAA
-569 ALSGPRRTVLGGEA
+569 MALSGPRRTVLGGEA
-583 SGVTIESGSGKTA
+583 SGVNIESGSGKS
-596 ATVDVV
+596 ATSVDVV
-602 ARPKTEAWLGSTR
+602 ARPKTEVWLGASR
-615 GGLFAALSRSSMP
+615 NGLFAALSRASMP

-642 PVLETDSESEILCFT
+642 PILHTDSESEILCFT

-691 VALAPANAE
+691 VALARADAE

-705 SEGGEIKRC
+705 TEGGEIKRC

-723 GTPTPAFGLPD
+723 GTPTPACGLPD

-739 AAVAHAEGAEILIAT
+739 AAVAHVEGAEILIAT
-754 AAGKVL
+754 AGGKVL

-780 IKLAPGDRVIGA
+780 MKLAPGDRVIGA

-807 FGKRVAIDDIPA
+807 FGKRVAIADIPS
-819 KGRGGGGVALASPDK
+819 KGRGGGGVALAAPDK
-834 PSKEPAGLVSAVVCS
+834 PSKEPAGLVSAIACA
-849 EAAPVATLLS
+849 ETAPVATLLS
-859 GQIIAVPETEA
+859 GQILPVPETEA
-870 ANRAAVSRPLVDTM
+870 VNRAAVSRPLVDTM
-884 VGDEVIALS
+884 VGDEVVALS

>member
-1 MSKEPQDEQLDLSV
+1 VSDEPQDEQLGFDIEV
-15 EIDDETTAEHDNAGD
+15 DEESTAEHAHAPATEEPAAVVADASVDAEGDEPDGGDEDGEGGEGD
-30 ASEPTAES
+30 ASG
-38 APLDTDTDDEA
+38 D
-49 EESDDEAADEESDEA
+49 
-64 PTGGDDDDDGG
+64 DDDDDGG

-281 NPDTTLE
+281 NPDTTLD

-308 SALPEAYAKGQG
+308 SALPQAYAKGQG
-320 TTRLQARFH
+320 TVRLQARFH

-360 AARAD
+360 AARAE

-452 DELLRELHRLIAIL
+452 DELLRELHRLIALL

-479 RASEDDED
+479 RGSDDDED
-487 AKLQLIAKLK
+487 AKRKLIAKLT
-497 VTPHGSDKAVPID
+497 VVPHGSDVAVPID

-532 LEEERTQKGE
+532 LEEERTQKGD

-560 VVSELKQAA
+560 VVGELKAA
-569 ALSGPRRTVLGGEA
+569 MALSGPRRTVLGGEA
-583 SGVTIESGSGKTA
+583 SGVTIESGSGKS
-596 ATVDVV
+596 ATSVDVV
-602 ARPKTEAWLGSTR
+602 ARPKTEVWLGASR
-615 GGLFAALSRSSMP
+615 NGLFAALSRASMP

-642 PVLETDSESEILCFT
+642 PILHTDSESEILCFT

-691 VALAPANAE
+691 VALARADAE

-705 SEGGEIKRC
+705 TEGGEIKRC

-723 GTPTPAFGLPD
+723 GTPTPACGLPD

-739 AAVAHAEGAEILIAT
+739 AAVAHVEGAEILIAT
-754 AAGKVL
+754 AGGKVL

-780 IKLAPGDRVIGA
+780 MKLAPGDRVIGA

-807 FGKRVAIDDIPA
+807 FGKRVAIAEIPS
-819 KGRGGGGVALASPDK
+819 KGRGGGGVALAAPDK
-834 PSKEPAGLVSAVVCS
+834 PSKEPAGLVSAIACA
-849 EAAPVATLLS
+849 ETAPVATLLS
-859 GQIIAVPETEA
+859 GQILPVPETEA
-870 ANRAAVSRPLVDTM
+870 VNRAAVSRPLVDTM
-884 VGDEVIALS
+884 VGDEVVALS

>member
-1 MSKEPQDEQLDLSV
+1 VSDEPQDEQLGFDIEV
-15 EIDDETTAEHDNAGD
+15 DEESTAEHAHAPATEEPAAVVADASVDAEGDEPDGGDEDGEGGEGD
-30 ASEPTAES
+30 ASG
-38 APLDTDTDDEA
+38 D
-49 EESDDEAADEESDEA
+49 
-64 PTGGDDDDDGG
+64 DDDDDGG

-281 NPDTTLE
+281 NPDTTLD

-308 SALPEAYAKGQG
+308 SALPQAYAKGQG
-320 TTRLQARFH
+320 TVRLQARFH

-360 AARAD
+360 AARAE

-452 DELLRELHRLIAIL
+452 DELLRELHRLIALL

-479 RASEDDED
+479 RGSDDDED
-487 AKLQLIAKLK
+487 AKRKLIAKLT
-497 VTPHGSDKAVPID
+497 VVPHGSNVAVPID

-532 LEEERTQKGE
+532 LEEERTQKGD

-560 VVSELKQAA
+560 VVGELKAA
-569 ALSGPRRTVLGGEA
+569 MALSGPRRTVLGGEA
-583 SGVTIESGSGKTA
+583 SGVTIESGSGKS
-596 ATVDVV
+596 ATSVDVV
-602 ARPKTEAWLGSTR
+602 ARPKTEVWLGASR
-615 GGLFAALSRSSMP
+615 NGLFAALSRASMP

-642 PVLETDSESEILCFT
+642 PILHTDSESEILCFT

-691 VALAPANAE
+691 VALARADAE

-705 SEGGEIKRC
+705 TEGGEIKRC

-723 GTPTPAFGLPD
+723 GTPTPACGLPD

-739 AAVAHAEGAEILIAT
+739 AAVAHVEGAEILIAT
-754 AAGKVL
+754 AGGKIL

-780 IKLAPGDRVIGA
+780 MKLAPGDRVIGA

-807 FGKRVAIDDIPA
+807 FGKRVGIDDIPS
-819 KGRGGGGVALASPDK
+819 KGRGGGGVALAAPDK
-834 PSKEPAGLVSAVVCS
+834 PSKEPAGLVSAIACA
-849 EAAPVATLLS
+849 ETAPVATLLS
-859 GQIIAVPETEA
+859 GQILPVPETEA
-870 ANRAAVSRPLVDTM
+870 VNRAAVSRPLVDTM
-884 VGDEVIALS
+884 VGDEVVALS

>member
-1 MSKEPQDEQLDLSV
+1 VSNEPQDEQLGFDIEV
-15 EIDDETTAEHDNAGD
+15 DEESTAEHAHAPATEEPAAVVADASVDAEGDEPDGGDEDGEGGEGD
-30 ASEPTAES
+30 ASG
-38 APLDTDTDDEA
+38 D
-49 EESDDEAADEESDEA
+49 
-64 PTGGDDDDDGG
+64 DDDDDGG

-281 NPDTTLE
+281 NPDTTLD

-308 SALPEAYAKGQG
+308 SALPQAYAKGQG
-320 TTRLQARFH
+320 TVRLQARFH

-360 AARAD
+360 AARAE

-452 DELLRELHRLIAIL
+452 DELLRELHRLIALL

-479 RASEDDED
+479 RGSDDDED
-487 AKLQLIAKLK
+487 AKRKLIAKLT
-497 VTPHGSDKAVPID
+497 VVPHGSDVAVPID

-532 LEEERTQKGE
+532 LEEERTQKGD

-560 VVSELKQAA
+560 VVGELKAA
-569 ALSGPRRTVLGGEA
+569 MALSGPRRTVLGGEA
-583 SGVTIESGSGKTA
+583 SGVTIESGSGKS
-596 ATVDVV
+596 ATSVDVV
-602 ARPKTEAWLGSTR
+602 ARPKTEVWLGASR
-615 GGLFAALSRSSMP
+615 NGLFAALSRASMP

-642 PVLETDSESEILCFT
+642 PILHTDSESEILCFT

-691 VALAPANAE
+691 VALARADAE

-705 SEGGEIKRC
+705 TEGGEIKRC

-723 GTPTPAFGLPD
+723 GTPTPACGLPD

-739 AAVAHAEGAEILIAT
+739 AAVAHVEGAEILIAT
-754 AAGKVL
+754 AGGKVL

-780 IKLAPGDRVIGA
+780 MKLAPGDRVIGA

-807 FGKRVAIDDIPA
+807 FGKRVGIAEIPS
-819 KGRGGGGVALASPDK
+819 KGRGGGGVALAAPDK
-834 PSKEPAGLVSAVVCS
+834 PSKEPAGLVSAIACA
-849 EAAPVATLLS
+849 ETAPVATLLS
-859 GQIIAVPETEA
+859 GQILPVPETEA
-870 ANRAAVSRPLVDTM
+870 VNRAAVSRPLVDTM
-884 VGDEVIALS
+884 VGDEVVALS

>member
-1 MSKEPQDEQLDLSV
+1 MSDAPQDEQLGFDIEV
-15 EIDDETTAEHDNAGD
+15 DEESTAEHAHAPAAEEPAAVVADASVDAEVDEPDGGDEDGEGGEGD
-30 ASEPTAES
+30 ASG
-38 APLDTDTDDEA
+38 D
-49 EESDDEAADEESDEA
+49 
-64 PTGGDDDDDGG
+64 DDDDDGG

-281 NPDTTLE
+281 NPDTTLD

-308 SALPEAYAKGQG
+308 SALPQAYAKGQG
-320 TTRLQARFH
+320 TVRLQARFH

-360 AARAD
+360 AARAE

-452 DELLRELHRLIAIL
+452 DELLRELHRLIALL

-479 RASEDDED
+479 RGSDDDED
-487 AKLQLIAKLK
+487 AKRKLIAKLT
-497 VTPHGSDKAVPID
+497 VVPHGSDVAVPID

-532 LEEERTQKGE
+532 LEEERTQKGD

-560 VVSELKQAA
+560 VVGELKAA
-569 ALSGPRRTVLGGEA
+569 MALSGPRRTVLGGEA
-583 SGVTIESGSGKTA
+583 SGVTIESGSGKS
-596 ATVDVV
+596 ATSVDVV
-602 ARPKTEAWLGSTR
+602 ARPKTEVWLGASR
-615 GGLFAALSRSSMP
+615 NGLFAALSRASMP

-642 PVLETDSESEILCFT
+642 PILHTDSESEILCFT

-691 VALAPANAE
+691 VALARADAE

-705 SEGGEIKRC
+705 TEGGEIKRC

-723 GTPTPAFGLPD
+723 GTPTPACGLPD

-739 AAVAHAEGAEILIAT
+739 AAVAHVEGAEILIAT
-754 AAGKVL
+754 AGGKVL

-780 IKLAPGDRVIGA
+780 MKLAPGDRVIGA

-807 FGKRVAIDDIPA
+807 FGKRVAIADIPS
-819 KGRGGGGVALASPDK
+819 KGRGGGGVALAAPDK
-834 PSKEPAGLVSAVVCS
+834 PSKEPAGLVSAIACA
-849 EAAPVATLLS
+849 ETAPVATLLS
-859 GQIIAVPETEA
+859 GQILPVPETEA
-870 ANRAAVSRPLVDTM
+870 VNRAAVSRPLVDTM
-884 VGDEVIALS
+884 VGDEVVALS

>member
-1 MSKEPQDEQLDLSV
+1 MSDEPQDEQLGFDIEV
-15 EIDDETTAEHDNAGD
+15 DEESTAEHAHAPATEEPAAVVADASVDAEGDEPDGGDEDGEGGEGD
-30 ASEPTAES
+30 ASG
-38 APLDTDTDDEA
+38 D
-49 EESDDEAADEESDEA
+49 
-64 PTGGDDDDDGG
+64 DDDDDGG

-281 NPDTTLE
+281 NPDTTLD

-308 SALPEAYAKGQG
+308 SALPQAYAKGQG
-320 TTRLQARFH
+320 TVRLQARFH

-360 AARAD
+360 AARAE

-452 DELLRELHRLIAIL
+452 DELLRELHRLIALL

-479 RASEDDED
+479 RGSDDDED
-487 AKLQLIAKLK
+487 AKRKLIAKLT
-497 VTPHGSDKAVPID
+497 VVPHGSDVAVPID

-532 LEEERTQKGE
+532 LEEERTQKGD

-560 VVSELKQAA
+560 VVGELKAA
-569 ALSGPRRTVLGGEA
+569 MALSGPRRTVLGGEA
-583 SGVTIESGSGKTA
+583 SGVNIESGSGKS
-596 ATVDVV
+596 ATSVDVV
-602 ARPKTEAWLGSTR
+602 ARPKTEVWLGASR
-615 GGLFAALSRSSMP
+615 NGLFAALSRASMP

-642 PVLETDSESEILCFT
+642 PILHTDSESEILCFT

-691 VALAPANAE
+691 VALARADAE

-705 SEGGEIKRC
+705 TEGGEIKRC

-723 GTPTPAFGLPD
+723 GTPTPACGLPD

-739 AAVAHAEGAEILIAT
+739 AAVAHVEGAEILIAT
-754 AAGKVL
+754 AGGKVL

-780 IKLAPGDRVIGA
+780 MKLAPGDRVIGA

-807 FGKRVAIDDIPA
+807 FGKRVGIDDIPS
-819 KGRGGGGVALASPDK
+819 KGRGGGGVALAAPDK
-834 PSKEPAGLVSAVVCS
+834 PSKEPAGLVSAIACA
-849 EAAPVATLLS
+849 ETAPVATLLS
-859 GQIIAVPETEA
+859 GQILPVPETEA
-870 ANRAAVSRPLVDTM
+870 VNRAAVSRPLVDTM
-884 VGDEVIALS
+884 VGDEVVALS

>member
-1 MSKEPQDEQLDLSV
+1 MSDEPQDEQLGFDIEV
-15 EIDDETTAEHDNAGD
+15 DEESTAEHAHAPATEEPAAVVADASVDAEGDEPDGGDEDGEGGEGD
-30 ASEPTAES
+30 ASG
-38 APLDTDTDDEA
+38 D
-49 EESDDEAADEESDEA
+49 
-64 PTGGDDDDDGG
+64 DDDDDGG

-281 NPDTTLE
+281 NPDTTLD

-308 SALPEAYAKGQG
+308 SALPQAYAKGQG
-320 TTRLQARFH
+320 TVRLQARFH

-360 AARAD
+360 AARAE

-452 DELLRELHRLIAIL
+452 DELLRELHRLIALL

-479 RASEDDED
+479 RGSDDDED
-487 AKLQLIAKLK
+487 AKRKLIAKLT
-497 VTPHGSDKAVPID
+497 VVPHGSDVAVPID

-532 LEEERTQKGE
+532 LEEERTQKGD

-560 VVSELKQAA
+560 VVGELKAA
-569 ALSGPRRTVLGGEA
+569 MALSGPRRTVLGGEA
-583 SGVTIESGSGKTA
+583 SGVTIESGSGKS
-596 ATVDVV
+596 ATSVDVV
-602 ARPKTEAWLGSTR
+602 ARPKTEVWLGASR
-615 GGLFAALSRSSMP
+615 NGLFAALSRASMP

-642 PVLETDSESEILCFT
+642 PILHTDSESEILCFT

-691 VALAPANAE
+691 VALARADAE

-705 SEGGEIKRC
+705 TEGGEIKRC

-723 GTPTPAFGLPD
+723 GTPTPACGLPD

-739 AAVAHAEGAEILIAT
+739 AAVAHVEGAEILIAT
-754 AAGKVL
+754 AGGKVL

-780 IKLAPGDRVIGA
+780 MKLAPGDRVIGA

-807 FGKRVAIDDIPA
+807 FGKRVAIAEIPS
-819 KGRGGGGVALASPDK
+819 KGRGGGGVALAAPDK
-834 PSKEPAGLVSAVVCS
+834 PSKEPAGLVSAIACA
-849 EAAPVATLLS
+849 ETAPVATLLS
-859 GQIIAVPETEA
+859 GQILPVPETEA
-870 ANRAAVSRPLVDTM
+870 VNRAAVSRPLVDTM
-884 VGDEVIALS
+884 VGDEVVALS

>member
-1 MSKEPQDEQLDLSV
+1 MSDEPQDEQLGFDIEV
-15 EIDDETTAEHDNAGD
+15 DEESTAEHAHAPATEEPAAVVADASVDAEGDEPDGGDEDGEGGEGD
-30 ASEPTAES
+30 ASG
-38 APLDTDTDDEA
+38 D
-49 EESDDEAADEESDEA
+49 
-64 PTGGDDDDDGG
+64 DDDDDGG

-281 NPDTTLE
+281 NPDTTLD

-308 SALPEAYAKGQG
+308 SALPQAYAKGQG
-320 TTRLQARFH
+320 TVRLQARFH

-360 AARAD
+360 AARAE

-452 DELLRELHRLIAIL
+452 DELLRELHRLIALL

-479 RASEDDED
+479 RGSDDDED
-487 AKLQLIAKLK
+487 AKRKLIAKLT
-497 VTPHGSDKAVPID
+497 VVPHGSDVAVPID

-532 LEEERTQKGE
+532 LEEERTQKGD

-560 VVSELKQAA
+560 VVGELKAA
-569 ALSGPRRTVLGGEA
+569 MALSGPRRTVLGGEA
-583 SGVTIESGSGKTA
+583 SGVNIESGSGKS
-596 ATVDVV
+596 ATSVDVV
-602 ARPKTEAWLGSTR
+602 ARPKTEVWLGASR
-615 GGLFAALSRSSMP
+615 NGLFAALSRASMP

-642 PVLETDSESEILCFT
+642 PILHTDSESEILCFT

-691 VALAPANAE
+691 VALARADAE

-705 SEGGEIKRC
+705 TEGGEIKRC

-723 GTPTPAFGLPD
+723 GTPTPACGLPD

-739 AAVAHAEGAEILIAT
+739 AAVAHVEGAEILIAT
-754 AAGKVL
+754 AGGKVL

-780 IKLAPGDRVIGA
+780 MKLAPGDRVIGA

-807 FGKRVAIDDIPA
+807 FGKRVAIAEIPS
-819 KGRGGGGVALASPDK
+819 KGRGGGGVALAAPDK
-834 PSKEPAGLVSAVVCS
+834 PSKEPAGLVSAIACA
-849 EAAPVATLLS
+849 ETAPVATLLS
-859 GQIIAVPETEA
+859 GQILPVPETEA
-870 ANRAAVSRPLVDTM
+870 VNRAAVSRPLVDTM
-884 VGDEVIALS
+884 VGDEVVALS

>member
-1 MSKEPQDEQLDLSV
+1 VSRKKANPDDAQLDLSV
-15 EIDDETTAEHDNAGD
+15 GETD
-30 ASEPTAES
+30 EPTAEH
-38 APLDTDTDDEA
+38 
-49 EESDDEAADEESDEA
+49 EAASEA
-64 PTGGDDDDDGG
+64 PVIDAAATEVLVDIAETDPDDGDDDGDTEAGSGDGGEDDGSG
-75 SRIARLDWDGDSV
+75 IARLDWEGDSI
-88 DASDALLDRA
+88 DASDALLERA
-98 YAYGMYV
+98 LSYGMYV

-122 RRIVHAMDE
+122 RRIIHAMDE

-196 PPAAYRYTEAR
+196 PPAA
-207 LSPAATAWLADLRP
+207 TAWLSDLRP
-221 EIVPEYKPNFT
+221 EIVREYQPNFT

-255 IGWSMACEIPPHNLA
+255 IGWSMACEVPPHNLA
-270 EACAAAIMLAE
+270 EACAAAIKLAE
-281 NPDTTLE
+281 NPDASLK
-288 DILTVMPGPDFPT
+288 DLLKVMPGPDFPT
-301 GGILVDP
+301 GGIVVDP
-308 SALPEAYAKGQG
+308 EGLLEAYEKGQG
-320 TTRLQARFH
+320 TIRLQARFH
-329 TEPLPGGVQAI
+329 TEQLSGGVQALVI
-340 VVTELPYGV
+340 TELPYGV

-360 AARAD
+360 AARAE

-370 TEMPRN
+370 TEMPKN
-376 LTDRHGTRVQIRCK
+376 LTDRTGTRVQIRCK

-452 DELLRELHRLIAIL
+452 DELLRELHRLIALL

-479 RASEDDED
+479 RGSDDDED
-487 AKLQLIAKLK
+487 AKRKLIAKLT
-497 VTPHGSDKAVPID
+497 VVPHGSDVAVPID

-532 LEEERTQKGE
+532 LEEERTQKGD

-560 VVSELKQAA
+560 VVGELKAA
-569 ALSGPRRTVLGGEA
+569 MALSGPRRTVLGGEA
-583 SGVTIESGSGKTA
+583 SGVNIESGSGKS
-596 ATVDVV
+596 ATSVDVV
-602 ARPKTEAWLGSTR
+602 ARPKTEVWLGASR
-615 GGLFAALSRSSMP
+615 NGLFAALSRASMP

-642 PVLETDSESEILCFT
+642 PILHTDSESEILCFT

-691 VALAPANAE
+691 VALARADAE

-705 SEGGEIKRC
+705 TEGGEIKRC

-723 GTPTPAFGLPD
+723 GTPTPACGLPD

-739 AAVAHAEGAEILIAT
+739 AAVAHVEGAEILIAT
-754 AAGKVL
+754 AGGKVL

-780 IKLAPGDRVIGA
+780 MKLAPGDRVIGA

-807 FGKRVAIDDIPA
+807 FGKRVAIADIPS
-819 KGRGGGGVALASPDK
+819 KGRGGGGVALAAPDK
-834 PSKEPAGLVSAVVCS
+834 PSKEPAGLVSAIACA
-849 EAAPVATLLS
+849 ETAPVATLLS
-859 GQIIAVPETEA
+859 GQILPVPETEA
-870 ANRAAVSRPLVDTM
+870 VNRAAVSRPLVDTM
-884 VGDEVIALS
+884 VGDEVVALS

>member
-1 MSKEPQDEQLDLSV
+1 
-15 EIDDETTAEHDNAGD
+15 
-30 ASEPTAES
+30 
-38 APLDTDTDDEA
+38 
-49 EESDDEAADEESDEA
+49 
-64 PTGGDDDDDGG
+64 
-75 SRIARLDWDGDSV
+75 
-88 DASDALLDRA
+88 
-98 YAYGMYV
+98 MYV

-207 LSPAATAWLADLRP
+207 LSPAATAWLSDLRP

-281 NPDTTLE
+281 NPDTTLD

-308 SALPEAYAKGQG
+308 SALPQAYAKGQG
-320 TTRLQARFH
+320 TVRLQARFH

-360 AARAD
+360 AARAE

-452 DELLRELHRLIAIL
+452 DELLRELHRLIALL

-479 RASEDDED
+479 RGSDDDDD
-487 AKLQLIAKLK
+487 AKRKLIAKLT
-497 VTPHGSDKAVPID
+497 VVPHGSDVAVPID

-532 LEEERTQKGE
+532 LEEERTQKGD

-560 VVSELKQAA
+560 VVGELKAAA

-583 SGVTIESGSGKTA
+583 SGVTIESGSGKS
-596 ATVDVV
+596 ATSVDVV
-602 ARPKTEAWLGSTR
+602 ARPKTEVWLGASR
-615 GGLFAALSRSSMP
+615 NGLFAALSRASMP

-642 PVLETDSESEILCFT
+642 PILHTDSESEILCFT

-691 VALAPANAE
+691 VALARADAE

-705 SEGGEIKRC
+705 TEGGEIKRC

-723 GTPTPAFGLPD
+723 GTPTPACGLPD

-739 AAVAHAEGAEILIAT
+739 AAVAHVEGAEILIAT

-780 IKLAPGDRVIGA
+780 MKLAPGDRVIGA

-807 FGKRVAIDDIPA
+807 FGKRVALDDIPA
-819 KGRGGGGVALASPDK
+819 KGRGGGGVALAAPDK
-834 PSKEPAGLVSAVVCS
+834 PSKDPAGLVSAIACA

-859 GQIIAVPETEA
+859 GQILPVPETEA
-870 ANRAAVSRPLVDTM
+870 VNRAAVSRPLVDTM
-884 VGDEVIALS
+884 VGDEVVALS

>member
-1 MSKEPQDEQLDLSV
+1 VSDEPQDEQLGFDIEV
-15 EIDDETTAEHDNAGD
+15 DEESTAEHAHAPATEEPAAVVADASVDAEGDEPDGGDEDGEGGEGD
-30 ASEPTAES
+30 ASG
-38 APLDTDTDDEA
+38 D
-49 EESDDEAADEESDEA
+49 
-64 PTGGDDDDDGG
+64 DDDDDGG

-281 NPDTTLE
+281 NPDTTLD

-308 SALPEAYAKGQG
+308 SALPQAYAKGQG
-320 TTRLQARFH
+320 TVRLQARFH

-360 AARAD
+360 AARAE

-452 DELLRELHRLIAIL
+452 DELLRELHRLIALL

-479 RASEDDED
+479 RGSDDDED
-487 AKLQLIAKLK
+487 AKRKLIAKLT
-497 VTPHGSDKAVPID
+497 VVPHGSDVAVPID

-532 LEEERTQKGE
+532 LEEERTQKGD

-560 VVSELKQAA
+560 VVGELKAA
-569 ALSGPRRTVLGGEA
+569 MALSGPRRTVLGGEA
-583 SGVTIESGSGKTA
+583 SGVNIESGSGKS
-596 ATVDVV
+596 ATSVDVV
-602 ARPKTEAWLGSTR
+602 ARPKTEVWLGASR
-615 GGLFAALSRSSMP
+615 NGLFAALSRASMP

-642 PVLETDSESEILCFT
+642 PILHTDSESEILCFT

-691 VALAPANAE
+691 VALARADAE

-705 SEGGEIKRC
+705 TEGGEIKRC

-723 GTPTPAFGLPD
+723 GTPTPACGLPD

-739 AAVAHAEGAEILIAT
+739 AAVAHVEGAEILIAT
-754 AAGKVL
+754 AGGKVL

-780 IKLAPGDRVIGA
+780 MKLAPGDRVIGA

-807 FGKRVAIDDIPA
+807 FGKRVAIADIPS
-819 KGRGGGGVALASPDK
+819 KGRGGGGVALAAPDK
-834 PSKEPAGLVSAVVCS
+834 PSKEPAGLVSAIACA
-849 EAAPVATLLS
+849 ETAPVATLLS
-859 GQIIAVPETEA
+859 GQILPVPETEA
-870 ANRAAVSRPLVDTM
+870 VNRAAVSRPLVDTM
-884 VGDEVIALS
+884 VGDEVVALS

>member
-1 MSKEPQDEQLDLSV
+1 
-15 EIDDETTAEHDNAGD
+15 
-30 ASEPTAES
+30 
-38 APLDTDTDDEA
+38 
-49 EESDDEAADEESDEA
+49 
-64 PTGGDDDDDGG
+64 
-75 SRIARLDWDGDSV
+75 
-88 DASDALLDRA
+88 
-98 YAYGMYV
+98 
-105 NLGRALPDVRDG
+105 
-117 LKPVQ
+117 
-122 RRIVHAMDE
+122 
-131 LGGRA
+131 
-136 GRPYQKS
+136 
-143 ALTVGHVIGNYH
+143 
-155 PHGDSAVYDAMVR
+155 

-281 NPDTTLE
+281 NPDTTLD

-308 SALPEAYAKGQG
+308 SALPQAYAKGQG
-320 TTRLQARFH
+320 TVRLQARFH

-360 AARAD
+360 AARAE

-438 FRFTIVTRRLEFER
+438 FRFQVVVARLEFER
-452 DELLRELHRLIAIL
+452 DELLRELHRLIALL

-479 RASEDDED
+479 RGSDDDED
-487 AKLQLIAKLK
+487 AKRKLIAKLT
-497 VTPHGSDKAVPID
+497 VVPHGSDVAVPID

-532 LEEERTQKGE
+532 LEEERTQKGD

-560 VVSELKQAA
+560 VVGELKAA
-569 ALSGPRRTVLGGEA
+569 MALSGPRRTVLGGEA
-583 SGVTIESGSGKTA
+583 SGVTIESGSGKS
-596 ATVDVV
+596 ATSVDVV
-602 ARPKTEAWLGSTR
+602 ARPKTEVWLGASR
-615 GGLFAALSRSSMP
+615 NGLFAALSRASMP

-642 PVLETDSESEILCFT
+642 PILHTDSESEILCFT

-691 VALAPANAE
+691 VALARADAE

-705 SEGGEIKRC
+705 TEGGEIKRC

-723 GTPTPAFGLPD
+723 GTPTPACGLPD

-739 AAVAHAEGAEILIAT
+739 AAVAHVEGAEILIAT
-754 AAGKVL
+754 AGGKVL

-780 IKLAPGDRVIGA
+780 MKLAPGDRVIGA

-807 FGKRVAIDDIPA
+807 FGKRVGIDDIPS
-819 KGRGGGGVALASPDK
+819 KGRGGGGVALAAPDK
-834 PSKEPAGLVSAVVCS
+834 PSKEPAGLVSAIACA
-849 EAAPVATLLS
+849 ETAPVATLLS
-859 GQIIAVPETEA
+859 GQILPVPETEA
-870 ANRAAVSRPLVDTM
+870 VNRAAVSRPLVDTM
-884 VGDEVIALS
+884 VGDEVVALS